1 METYLILIENVINN
15 LGSSLVYYVSAILA
29 ILVVTI
35 LFSLLIIFI
44 SARKSAQLKSCK
56 KILTHKN
63 ELLQLQEAQS
73 KQNSQKLR
81 EIIGTLA
88 QDLALQYPEQP
99 VIDSLEE
106 SALWDRQQL
115 VLVELTH
122 RLKNNEHQL
131 LSLQRKNRSSK
142 DYINKLEIARMS
154 VFNNL
159 NEASK
164 KIHQLEKCIDI
175 THQNECNANQTVEKL
190 KVSNQVYKMEIDK
203 LQLVRLSVFNDLNE
217 AIKKINQ
224 LEVQLKAVTFSDQQD
239 SSAKTLTDVQEQNQ
253 ILRLEIEQLTQSR
266 VEMSNELNSAREKI
280 SQLEKDLKNTENKP
294 TKIVNDEITTENYQD
309 VVAESLPQAQ
319 PFFSK
324 IMSSFK
330 AKQAPTSD
338 LPGVDDKSGITE
350 IIDSTNILAEKD
362 ALIDSLKNE
371 LAAQQNHIE
380 RLQDRLEAKNT
391 SHQDTIALVEK
402 DVVQKASEIAI
413 DTVAKESDK
422 DPQAVINNMKDQ
434 LKTVLQK
441 IKIFK
446 KN

>member
-99 VIDSLEE
+99 AIDSLEE

-122 RLKNNEHQL
+122 RLKSNEHQL
-131 LSLQRKNRSSK
+131 LSLQRKIRSSK

-190 KVSNQVYKMEIDK
+190 KVSNQTYKMEIDK
-203 LQLVRLSVFNDLNE
+203 LQLVRLSVFNDLNK

-224 LEVQLKAVTFSDQQD
+224 LEVQLKAVRFSDQQD

-280 SQLEKDLKNTENKP
+280 SQLEKDLKNTEDNP
-294 TKIVNDEITTENYQD
+294 TEIVNDEITTENYQE

-324 IMSSFK
+324 IMNSFK

-338 LPGVDDKSGITE
+338 LPGVDDTSGITE
-350 IIDSTNILAEKD
+350 IIDSNILAERD

-441 IKIFK
+441 ITIFK